1 MINRSTLTPVITKFT
16 PVGDHVLVRRHE
28 RAEKVGSIVMP
39 TNAMHVGQAR
49 FDVLKTGP
57 KCVSVKPGD
66 IAFAPAQ
73 LSFGKVTVG
82 TEELEV
88 APESLLT
95 AYIPA

>member
-1 MINRSTLTPVITKFT
+1 MFHRTSLAPVIKTFR
-16 PVGDHVLVRRHE
+16 PIGDRVLLRRHE

-39 TNAMHVGQAR
+39 TNAMHVDQAK
-49 FDVLKTGP
+49 FDVIKTGP
-57 KCVSVKPGD
+57 KCESVKPGD
-66 IAFAPAQ
+66 IALAPGQ